1 MVSMPLGILNAVLV
15 NVGCVLVLKVIPI
28 IKFKIRHYQQYVSV
42 FVIFLF
48 SYFSLGL
55 MIMKRYYQEG
65 NHRVPPD
72 FTRDWLQ
79 FYGQILTVQMM
90 MSNLLQYIGPV
101 IKVLIR
107 RGCCCCVRKNYKLN
121 KNNNSVF
128 SFERRY
134 GTLITTVFTCFTYG
148 LAIPTLFLTASVVF
162 WIQFFLDKI
171 LITYYYKE

>member
-1 MVSMPLGILNAVLV
+1 
-15 NVGCVLVLKVIPI
+15 
-28 IKFKIRHYQQYVSV
+28 
-42 FVIFLF
+42 
-48 SYFSLGL
+48 
-55 MIMKRYYQEG
+55 
-65 NHRVPPD
+65 
-72 FTRDWLQ
+72 
-79 FYGQILTVQMM
+79 
-90 MSNLLQYIGPV
+90 
-101 IKVLIR
+101 
-107 RGCCCCVRKNYKLN
+107 VRKNYKLN